1 METLAYLHLAVAYE
15 APKNATNIDR
25 LDSEWLKPQKLT
37 RHARIYLLSLVA
49 ILGILGMAG
58 EVLAQTVKL
67 GDRSPQVRFI
77 QQRLRQLRYLNQSA
91 DGVFGSATRDAV
103 IRFQQDSGLNPDGV
117 VGSETESALFAEFSQ
132 GRRVVSQNLGI
143 PGRVLQR
150 GDRGQTVSDVQQRL
164 RELGYFN
171 GQITGVFGSATQEA
185 VSRFQVANNLAPDGI
200 VGSQTRAALFGTTT
214 SQYYSDNSLTIPPPP
229 PLSGDFSGDFSED
242 FSDERLNQSA
252 STRILRFGDRGTDV
266 RELQQE
272 LRQRGFN
279 PGPIDG
285 VYGSQTAI
293 AVRQFQRAKGLFS
306 DGIAGQET
314 LTALGLIDESRRD
327 RYIVVVPLSDQN
339 TLDQVRAV
347 VGFRNASVADSKLGR
362 FVNAGAFP
370 SRALAESRSYLLRSR
385 GLDARVAYR

>member
-1 METLAYLHLAVAYE
+1 METLAYLHLALAYE
-15 APKNATNIDR
+15 APKDTSNIDR
-25 LDSEWLKPQKLT
+25 LESEWLKARKLT
-37 RHARIYLLSLVA
+37 RHTRIYLLSLVA

-103 IRFQQDSGLNPDGV
+103 IRFQRDSGLNPDGI
-117 VGSETESALFAEFSQ
+117 VGSETESALFAEFGQ
-132 GRRVVSQNLGI
+132 GRRVVSQNFSI

-150 GDRGQTVSDVQQRL
+150 GDRGQAVSDLQQRL
-164 RELGYFN
+164 RELGFFN

-185 VSRFQVANNLAPDGI
+185 VSRFQVANNLAADGI

-242 FSDERLNQSA
+242 FADERLSQTP

-266 RELQQE
+266 RDLQQE

-293 AVRQFQRAKGLFS
+293 AVRQFQRARGLFP
-306 DGIAGQET
+306 DGVAGQET

-327 RYIVVVPLSDQN
+327 RYIVVVPLNDQN

-347 VGFRNASVADSKLGR
+347 VGFRNASVAESKLGR
-362 FVNAGAFP
+362 YVNAGAFP

>member
-15 APKNATNIDR
+15 APKDASNIYG
-25 LDSEWLKPQKLT
+25 LDSEWLKPHKLT
-37 RHARIYLLSLVA
+37 RHTRIYWLSLVA

-58 EVLAQTVKL
+58 EVLAQTGKL
-67 GDRSPQVRFI
+67 GDRSPDVTFI
-77 QQRLRQLRYLNQSA
+77 QQRLQQLGYLNQSA
-91 DGVFGSATRDAV
+91 DGIFGLATRNAV
-103 IRFQQDSGLNPDGV
+103 IRFQRNSGLNPDGI
-117 VGSETESALFAEFSQ
+117 VGSETASALFAEFGQ
-132 GRRVVSQNLGI
+132 GRRVVSQNFGI
-143 PGRVLQR
+143 PGRALQR
-150 GDRGQTVSDVQQRL
+150 GDSGQAVSDLQRRL
-164 RELGYFN
+164 RELGFFN

-185 VSRFQVANNLAPDGI
+185 VSRFQIANNLAPDGI
-200 VGSQTRAALFGTTT
+200 VGSQTRDALFGTTT

-229 PLSGDFSGDFSED
+229 PLSGDFSGDFS
-242 FSDERLNQSA
+242 DERLNQAA

-293 AVRQFQRAKGLFS
+293 AVRQFQRARGLFA
-306 DGIAGQET
+306 DGVAGQET

-327 RYIVVVPLSDQN
+327 RYIVVVPLSNQN

-347 VGFRNASVADSKLGR
+347 VGFRNASIAESKLGK
-362 FVNAGAFP
+362 FVNAGAFA